1 MKVPSEII
9 RIYKSLHTWVGI
21 IAGLGLFIAFYA
33 GAFAVFK
40 EPLRAW
46 LQPPAQLR
54 MVALADAGRLMDAV
68 LSSKPGV
75 AAGFT
80 VHVTEQGGIPARLS
94 WQERDGEEEHAAGRW
109 FMAGL
114 GEDGSLQIR
123 QLHGAGLPDFIDTLH
138 RVIGLPVDHDYAR
151 WVMGV
156 VAVLYALALI
166 SGVVVL
172 LPSLV
177 KDFFLLRT
185 GRNLKRMWLDAHNI
199 VGIISLP
206 FHLVMAITAVVFAYH
221 DLFYVVQDQLSGKPP
236 RPVRSMQHQ
245 ALPGHPPVKLLSPQ
259 QLLARAQQLAPTMQV
274 DALQYQDIGGARPLV
289 RVWGHDSRAVMP
301 RPRGGFL
308 VLQPYTGKLVSKE
321 MVPGAQSLSN
331 TLISSFFALHMASFG
346 GVLLQWLYFLLAM
359 AGAWLFYS
367 GNLLWIESRRVK
379 AARGDS
385 RVPQQRRDVR
395 CMAALSVGI
404 SLGCMSGIS
413 LCLAASK
420 LLNHFAAGQEWHLP
434 LYYAVF
440 LLSITWAFLRGAAWA
455 SRDLLWFCTLATLAL
470 PLSSLLV
477 AVAQGGYAAGWAV
490 DVTALLASG
499 LLAWLAAFVG
509 RRLSA
514 GPLDSVWYMMGRG
527 RV

>member
-1 MKVPSEII
+1 MKVPSDII
-9 RIYKSLHTWVGI
+9 RIYKSLHTWVGL

-33 GAFAVFK
+33 GGFAVFK
-40 EPLRAW
+40 EPIRAW
-46 LQPPAQLR
+46 LQPTVPLR
-54 MVALADAGRLMDAV
+54 MVSLADAGRLVEAV
-68 LSSKPGV
+68 LASKPSV

-94 WQERDGEEEHAAGRW
+94 WQAQTGEEAHGAGRLLV
-109 FMAGL
+109 AGL
-114 GEDGSLQIR
+114 AEEGGVQI
-123 QLHGAGLPDFIDTLH
+123 QPLHGASLPDFIDTLH

-177 KDFFLLRT
+177 KDFFRLRT
-185 GRNLKRMWLDAHNI
+185 GKNLKRMWLDAHNI

-221 DLFYVVQDQLSGKPP
+221 DLFYLVQDQLSGKPP
-236 RPVRSMQHQ
+236 RPVQSAPHH
-245 ALPGHPPVKLLSPQ
+245 APPGPLAATLLTPQ
-259 QLLARAQQLAPTMQV
+259 QLLERARQLAPDMQV

-301 RPRGGFL
+301 RPQGGFL
-308 VLQPYTGKLVSKE
+308 VLQPYTGHLESKE

-331 TLISSFFALHMASFG
+331 TLISSFFALHMALFG
-346 GVLLQWLYFLLAM
+346 GALLQWLYFLLAM
-359 AGAWLFYS
+359 AGAWLFFS

-379 AARGDS
+379 VAHGES
-385 RVPQQRRDVR
+385 SVPAQRREVR
-395 CMAALSVGI
+395 SMAALSVGI

-413 LCLAASK
+413 LAMAASK
-420 LLNHFAAGQEWHLP
+420 LLNYFAPGVEWHLP
-434 LYYAVF
+434 LYYGVF
-440 LLSITWAFLRGAAWA
+440 LLSIAWALLRGAARA
-455 SRDLLWFCTLATLAL
+455 SRDLLRFCALATLAI
-470 PLSSLLV
+470 PISSLWV
-477 AVAQGGYAAGWAV
+477 AAQRGYVAGWAV

-499 LLAWLAAFVG
+499 VLAWLAGWVG

-514 GPLDSVWYMMGRG
+514 SAADSVWHIAGR
-527 RV
+527 